1 MGPII
6 MLFENNQKA
15 KQIIILLKY
24 NIIVYIIIY
33 NI

>member
-15 KQIIILLKY
+15 KRIILLKY
-24 NIIVYIIIY
+24 NTIVYRIIY
-33 NI
+33 II